1 MLSAVPLPGLLIDTD
16 TASDDAVALVMAA
29 AAAAAR
35 RIRLH
40 AVTTVAGNVPLVRRV
55 NADGFRALLFE
66 PCATT
71 PGTAERLRPVMGAA
85 A

>member
-1 MLSAVPLPGLLIDTD
+1 MPLPGLLIDTD
-16 TASDDAVALVMAA
+16 TASDDAVAPVMAA
-29 AAAAAR
+29 ATPASVLVDRRHFAAA
-35 RIRLH
+35 LN
-40 AVTTVAGNVPLVRRV
+40 VTLVRRV

-85 A
+85 